1 MTQIWLTVILVG
13 AVSIV
18 AKGAGPVVLGG
29 REIPARLR
37 KVIALLAPTLLAALI
52 ATQIFTSGHSL
63 VLDSRAI
70 GLGVGAASLAL
81 RAPILLAVALA
92 AVTTALARALLHLP

>member
-1 MTQIWLTVILVG
+1 VTGIWLTVALVG
-13 AVSIV
+13 VVAVV

-37 KVIALLAPTLLAALI
+37 QVIALLAPTLLAALI
-52 ATQIFTSGHSL
+52 ATQIFASGHSL

-70 GLGVGAASLAL
+70 GLGVGVVALGL
-81 RAPILLAVALA
+81 RAPILLAVVLA
-92 AVTTALARALLHLP
+92 AVATALARAFLHLP